1 MRIGITTIDNP
12 YDPIDDFD
20 HWFLFDV
27 FKGYNTCG
35 YLARI
40 CTTSDQLSDVENEKE
55 TEQAIDEMI
64 KLNPLLYRKV
74 KH

>member
-1 MRIGITTIDNP
+1 MRIGITTFDNP

>member
-1 MRIGITTIDNP
+1 MRIGITTFDNP
-12 YDPIDDFD
+12 YDPINDFD

-27 FKGYNTCG
+27 FKGYNTCS

>member
-12 YDPIDDFD
+12 YDPINDFD

>member
-12 YDPIDDFD
+12 YDPIYDFD